1 MSTAEPDITERPV
14 NDRPWEELSRTLG
27 TGDPDAVKAYLDTLP
42 ACEQSLALDRLST
55 EDKHAVLT
63 TLSPNDAADLV
74 ALLPDVQALELIEDL
89 EPQAAAAIIEELPSN
104 LQADLIGELETK
116 DASAIL
122 DQMEP
127 QEAADCLRLS
137 QYEDDEA
144 GGLMVTEML
153 MYPVTWTGAQ
163 VITDLG
169 EHADEYRDYDVQY
182 AYLVDDEK
190 RLVGVLRMRDLLLS
204 KRGTPLVE
212 NMIGNPLSVNDK
224 TSIEDLID
232 FFDRHHFF
240 GIPVTTSD
248 GVLIGVVHRA
258 SVEEARAERH
268 DADFLKT
275 QGIVGGE
282 EIRSMP
288 TSIRARRRL
297 AWLSVNIVLNM
308 IAASVIA
315 VYQDTLS
322 SVIALAVF
330 LPIISDMSGC
340 SGNQAVAVSLRE
352 LSMGL
357 VRETEWMRVW
367 IKEVT
372 VGMINGLA
380 LGLLIAAVS
389 YLWKGNGYLGFV
401 VGTALCLNTMVAVSI
416 GGLVPLVLKRF
427 KVDPAIAAGPILTTV
442 TDMCGFFL
450 VLSIASTMID
460 KLQ

>member
-1 MSTAEPDITERPV
+1 MSTVETET
-14 NDRPWEELSRTLG
+14 NQRPWEELARLIQD
-27 TGDPDAVKAYLDTLP
+27 GDAAAIKTFLESLP
-42 ACEQSLALDRLST
+42 ATEQSLSLDRLCD
-55 EDKHAVLT
+55 EDCIALMVKLSAV
-63 TLSPNDAADLV
+63 DAADLV
-74 ALLPDVQALELIEDL
+74 SLLPDVQAIELIEDL
-89 EPQAAAAIIEELPSN
+89 RPETAAAIIDELPSN
-104 LQADLIGELETK
+104 LQADLIGELEEE
-116 DASAIL
+116 DATAIL

-127 QEAADCLRLS
+127 VAAAATLRLS

-144 GGLMVTEML
+144 GGLMVTEL
-153 MYPVTWTGAQ
+153 LKYPVTWTGAQ
-163 VITDLG
+163 VIADLG
-169 EHADEYRDYDVQY
+169 DNADRYRDYDVQY
-182 AYLVDDEK
+182 AYLVDTDE

-204 KRGTPLVE
+204 KRGTPIVD
-212 NMIGNPLSVNDK
+212 NMIADPLSVRDSTK
-224 TSIEDLID
+224 IHELID
-232 FFDRHHFF
+232 MFDRHHFF
-240 GIPVTTSD
+240 GVPVVTTD
-248 GVLIGVVHRA
+248 DVLIGVVHRA
-258 SVEEARAERH
+258 AVEEARAEQH
-268 DADFLKT
+268 DSDFLKT

-288 TSIRARRRL
+288 TLLRSRRRL

-308 IAASVIA
+308 VAASVIA

-367 IKEVT
+367 LKEVS

-380 LGLLIAAVS
+380 LGILIAGVS
-389 YLWKGNGYLGFV
+389 YVWKGNAYLGLV
-401 VGTALCLNTMVAVSI
+401 VGLALCLNTMVAVSI
-416 GGLVPLVLKRF
+416 GGLVPLVLKKF

-450 VLSIASTMID
+450 VLSIASQMLD
-460 KLQ
+460 KLK